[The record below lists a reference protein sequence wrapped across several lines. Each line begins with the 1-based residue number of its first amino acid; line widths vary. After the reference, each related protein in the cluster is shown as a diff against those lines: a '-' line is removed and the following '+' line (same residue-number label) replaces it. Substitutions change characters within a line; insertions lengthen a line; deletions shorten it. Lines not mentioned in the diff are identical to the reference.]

1 MNFRMVSCSIVL
13 SRRYYAAGW
22 KPAERKNQK
31 GGVYIWLTEEA
42 EEGEGVAGDA
52 QKAATVDG

>member
-1 MNFRMVSCSIVL
+1 MVSCSIVL

-22 KPAERKNQK
+22 EPAERKNQK

-52 QKAATVDG
+52 RKAATEDG